1 MRWHELIMSS
11 RIKITKFE
19 EKKLKKILIVG
30 STTCDIYYNFL
41 YNYFSSDLFLVFIE
55 MSNEGT
61 RPKPLSRASL
71 MSTRAT
77 GCHRQLRLQLVS
89 NFIIC
94 ESDKWRNRR
103 FSITQL
109 VRNRRSFYKCSAR
122 GPDFSN
128 GTCWQLRFMMTLL
141 HTLII
146 VYRGKWPD

>member
-1 MRWHELIMSS
+1 
-11 RIKITKFE
+11 
-19 EKKLKKILIVG
+19 
-30 STTCDIYYNFL
+30 
-41 YNYFSSDLFLVFIE
+41 

-109 VRNRRSFYKCSAR
+109 FRNRRSFYKCSAR

-128 GTCWQLRFMMTLL
+128 GTCWQLRFMMALL

-146 VYRGKWPD
+146 VGVNGQISQHVTLSTAFFKCGWLLFEWLKSPHKSWWLEFSTSSFVWTVDLSQKESPTF